1 MSPFNVTEEF
11 SLNQVPLVGVPCGSK
26 LNRLIED
33 AGISSIL
40 KDLISVIAISVVTT
54 ARLRLE

>member
-33 AGISSIL
+33 AISSIL
-40 KDLISVIAISVVTT
+40 KDLISVIAISVVTAFT
-54 ARLRLE
+54 A